1 MKLRIS
7 PILWSGLVMVLALAL
22 TLFIATR
29 NKTFLIVNQG
39 TFPNVE
45 VGSVAPVTLY
55 FFGVVVVMA
64 IVLFFIP
71 VKWLKYVFKILF
83 TLMFAWGVLVVTDLS
98 SPSYITFALAAV
110 AGIVW
115 LFWARIWLHDILL
128 LIALAAAGLVFGFMF
143 SPWAFMIFMLIIAVY
158 DLLAVRFGFM
168 VWMADK
174 LSETTS
180 LPAFIFPKLMKD
192 WKLKLS
198 TVHFGE
204 LKEKESAERE
214 YAILGGGDIGFPLML
229 SVAVFFK
236 FDLAGAVV
244 VGVFALAGVISAFLI
259 QMYWLKGKPMP
270 ALPPIAFLSLIGF
283 LIATQLMN

>member
-1 MKLRIS
+1 MKSKIIT
-7 PILWSGLVMVLALAL
+7 ILWSVLVMAAALAL
-22 TLFIATR
+22 TLLTAYR
-29 NKTFLIVNQG
+29 NKIFLLANQDVIPSF
-39 TFPNVE
+39 TT
-45 VGSVAPVTLY
+45 GSVAPVTLY
-55 FFGVVVVMA
+55 FLGVVVVMA
-64 IVLFFIP
+64 VVLFFFP
-71 VKWLKYVFKILF
+71 LKWLKYVFKALF
-83 TLMFAWGVLVVTDLS
+83 TLMYAWGVLVIADLN
-98 SPSYITFALAAV
+98 SPSPFIYVLAAA

-115 LFWARIWLHDILL
+115 FFWARVWLHDILL
-128 LIALAAAGLVFGFMF
+128 LIALAAAGVVFGFMF

-180 LPAFIFPKLMKD
+180 LPAFMFPKKMKD
-192 WKLKLS
+192 WKPKLS

-204 LKEKESAERE
+204 LKDKESAERE
-214 YAILGGGDIGFPLML
+214 FAILGGGDIGFPLML

-236 FDLAGAVV
+236 YDLAGAVV
-244 VGVFALAGVISAFLI
+244 VGFFSLAGLVCAFLI

-283 LIATQLMN
+283 LIATYMMN